1 MVFGPAGLY
10 VRLLS
15 ECWSEKQDCSGYFP
29 LGIGISN
36 LMSWPIFVT
45 ERLAF
50 GEHGFVSRYDTAIAR
65 YWWILLPA
73 LWLYDYTVFAAA
85 KVLVGFIRSVGRRQK
100 RIPLCFRTSRSVRFS
115 QGHRCARR
123 LRRVRYAGCFNG
135 DGLCGGNR
143 RRSGV

>member
-85 KVLVGFIRSVGRRQK
+85 KVLVGFIRSVGRASAK
-100 RIPLCFRTSRSVRFS
+100 AHPTMLSHEPLSSIFARSPLRSPTSS
-115 QGHRCARR
+115 GP
-123 LRRVRYAGCFNG
+123 LRW
-135 DGLCGGNR
+135 LL
-143 RRSGV
+143 